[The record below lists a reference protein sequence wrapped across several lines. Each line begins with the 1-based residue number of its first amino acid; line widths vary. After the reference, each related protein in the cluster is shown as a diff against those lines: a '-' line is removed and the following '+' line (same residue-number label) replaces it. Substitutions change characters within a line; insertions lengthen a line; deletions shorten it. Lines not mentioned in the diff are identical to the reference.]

1 MEMKRTGVLI
11 TGPSLRDPGGVAN
24 YYNAVLPFLETD
36 DRLDVQ
42 YLEIGSTHGNS
53 GILHP
58 LSDQMSFRR
67 ALRQFSPD
75 VVHVNPSLTVK
86 SFFRDGLIVRHARRL
101 GLPVMVF
108 FRGWDEAMEAKVDG
122 YLGRYFR
129 ATYAHAD
136 IFVVLAS
143 RFRQK
148 LIQWGVSSPI
158 CIGTTTVPDKLLD
171 GFSIADKAS
180 DIKQSSAKRILFMA
194 RLEKKKGVIETV
206 EAAAS
211 LLREGLPISLTISGD
226 GPAIAEVRQF
236 VAGLDVPKG
245 SIEFTGYVAGQQ
257 KREIL
262 MAHHVYCFPSEYAEG
277 MPNSVLEAMA
287 FGMPI
292 ITAAVGGLAD
302 FFEDGRMG
310 YLVDGR
316 NVAQIGEKIRK
327 LVNNREATARMAE
340 YNHCYAKARF
350 LASDVAENLGTMYCG
365 IARKGMD

>member
-1 MEMKRTGVLI
+1 MEMKRTRVLI

-24 YYNAVLPFLETD
+24 YYNAVLPFLESD
-36 DRLDVQ
+36 DRLNVR
-42 YLEIGSTHGNS
+42 YFEIGSTHGKF

-58 LSDQMSFRR
+58 LSDQMGFRR

-75 VVHVNPSLTVK
+75 VVHVNPSLTGK
-86 SFFRDGLIVRHARRL
+86 SFFRDGLIVRHAWRA
-101 GLPVMVF
+101 GVPVMVF
-108 FRGWDEAMEAKVDG
+108 FRGWDNAMEAKVDG
-122 YLGRYFR
+122 HLGGYFR

-136 IFVVLAS
+136 IFIVLAS

-148 LIQWGVSSPI
+148 LIQWGASSQI
-158 CIGTTTVPDKLLD
+158 DIGTTTVPDKLLD
-171 GFSIADKAS
+171 GFSIVDKTS
-180 DIKQSSAKRILFMA
+180 DFRQSSPKKILFMA
-194 RLEKKKGVIETV
+194 RLEKKKGVIETL

-211 LLREGLPISLTISGD
+211 LLREGLPIFLTISGD
-226 GPAIAEVRQF
+226 GPAMADVRKL
-236 VAGLDVPKG
+236 VADLDVPKG
-245 SIEFTGYVAGQQ
+245 RINITGYVGGEKKQ
-257 KREIL
+257 EIL
-262 MAHHVYCFPSEYAEG
+262 KAHHVYCFPSEYGEG

-287 FGMPI
+287 FGMPV

-316 NVAQIGEKIRK
+316 NGAQIGEKLRV
-327 LVNNREATARMAE
+327 LVNNREAAAQMAE

-350 LASDVAENLGTMYCG
+350 LASNVAETLGTTYCG